1 MADMKLV
8 REKSRKKVHPAL
20 DTDDYISPDWPSG
33 AAIVTQYLQ
42 VKNDKDEEMEMPVM
56 VTSKREYYQIDEIDA
71 QIRFIPT
78 HMTDK
83 GWNPEYIYAFLDNKS
98 KGVDFASV
106 FERVRNEYEYYM
118 DFQDD
123 RIYDFCALWTIGTY
137 FHAFFNTY
145 PYVFWNAMK
154 ASGKT
159 KCLTLTE
166 MMAFNAINATNIS
179 TSALFRLI
187 QANKC
192 TMLLDENEN
201 ATEHQISEWK
211 SILLSGYKRAGKVYR
226 AEEGRRKGSKV
237 FKVNEYEVYSPKM
250 IANIG
255 GVEDVLE
262 SRCIYLNLLRT
273 VNYETGNRE
282 IDVALEKWKDIRND
296 LYLLLMQEFSTV
308 IDTYQ
313 NLNIPD
319 SLQTNINNFSELS
332 ECMTGQN
339 GISKV
344 KREMPPQSSLSAQHS
359 LNTTID
365 VSVYRLLANRD
376 MELWKP
382 ILVLAKCV
390 SEELFINM
398 LNFAVQ
404 KSREKRTEELSD
416 VWDLNVLYALLEL
429 VLDDCYVPIKELK
442 AKCIEID
449 SSMETTKNAW
459 FGRALK
465 RLGFNDKKR
474 MGGGVTVGITKD
486 RLHEVCNRY
495 GIEITHTENSVSEEV
510 DVNAGDSKGED
521 PGNS

>member
-1 MADMKLV
+1 MKLV
-8 REKSRKKVHPAL
+8 REKSRKKIHPAL
-20 DTDDYISPDWPSG
+20 DVDEYGS
-33 AAIVTQYLQ
+33 AIVSQYMTIRS
-42 VKNDKDEEMEMPVM
+42 EEEEKEMPVM
-56 VTSKREYYQIDEIDA
+56 VTSKREYFPIDEKDN
-71 QIRFIPT
+71 QIRFIPS
-78 HMTDK
+78 HMADK
-83 GWNPEYIYAFLDNKS
+83 GWDCDYIYRYLDNKNNE
-98 KGVDFASV
+98 VTFASV
-106 FERVRNEYEYYM
+106 FERVRKEYEYYM
-118 DFQDD
+118 DFQDA

-159 KCLTLTE
+159 KVLTLTE
-166 MMAFNAINATNIS
+166 MMAFNSINATNIS
-179 TSALFRLI
+179 SSALFRLI

-226 AEEGRRKGSKV
+226 AEEGKKKGSKV

-250 IANIG
+250 VANIG

-262 SRCIYLNLLRT
+262 SRCVYFNLLRT

-282 IDVALEKWKDIRND
+282 IETQLDKWKDIRND
-296 LYLLLMQEFSTV
+296 LYILLMQEYSNV
-308 IDTYQ
+308 IDVYKCLDIPESIQ
-313 NLNIPD
+313 LNLPLF
-319 SLQTNINNFSELS
+319 SSELS
-332 ECMTGQN
+332 ECMTGPI
-339 GISKV
+339 GYSKV
-344 KREMPPQSSLSAQHS
+344 ECNTPPQSSLSAQHS
-359 LNTTID
+359 LNTTFD

-390 SEELFINM
+390 SELLFINM
-398 LNFAVQ
+398 LEFAIQ
-404 KSREKRTEELSD
+404 KSKEKKTEELSD
-416 VWDLNVLYALLEL
+416 VWDLNVLYALLDL
-429 VLDDCYVPIKELK
+429 VLDDTYVSIKAIK

-449 SSMETTKNAW
+449 SSMETAKNAW

-474 MGGGVTVGITKD
+474 MAGGVTVGITKD
-486 RLHEVCNRY
+486 RLYEVCNRY
-495 GIEITHTENSVSEEV
+495 GLEITHTEKEV
-510 DVNAGDSKGED
+510 QIDDLPKV
-521 PGNS
+521 

>member
-1 MADMKLV
+1 MTELKLV
-8 REKSRKKVHPAL
+8 RDKSKKKIHPAL
-20 DTDDYISPDWPSG
+20 DTDDYISPDWPYG
-33 AAIVTQYLQ
+33 AAMVTQYLL
-42 VKNDKDEEMEMPVM
+42 VKNDEEEKEMPVM
-56 VTSKREYYQIDEIDA
+56 ITAKREYFPIDEKDT
-71 QIRFIPT
+71 QIKFIPSR
-78 HMTDK
+78 MADK
-83 GWNPEYIYAFLDNKS
+83 GWDNDHIYQYLEK
-98 KGVDFASV
+98 KGDGTSFTDV
-106 FERVRNEYEYYM
+106 FEKVRNEYVYYM

-179 TSALFRLI
+179 ASALFRLI

-226 AEEGRRKGSKV
+226 AEEGRKRGSKV
-237 FKVNEYEVYSPKM
+237 FRVNEYEVYSPKM
-250 IANIG
+250 LANIG

-262 SRCIYLNLLRT
+262 SRCIYFNLLRT

-282 IDVALEKWKDIRND
+282 IETTLDKWKDIRND
-296 LYLLLMQEFSTV
+296 LYILLMQEFSTV
-308 IDTYQ
+308 IDTYK
-313 NLNIPD
+313 NLDIPT
-319 SLQTNINNFSELS
+319 SLQTHLYTFSELS
-332 ECMTGQN
+332 ECMTGPK

-344 KREMPPQSSLSAQHS
+344 KAEIPPQNSLSAQHS
-359 LNTTID
+359 LNTSID

-398 LNFAVQ
+398 LGFAVE
-404 KSREKRTEELSD
+404 KSKEKRVEELSD

-442 AKCIEID
+442 AKCVEID
-449 SSMETTKNAW
+449 SGMENTKNAW

-474 MGGGVTVGITKD
+474 LGGGVTVGITKD
-486 RLHEVCNRY
+486 RLLEVCNRY
-495 GIEITHTENSVSEEV
+495 GLEITHTENEGQTEV
-510 DVNAGDSKGED
+510 KDDSQG
-521 PGNS
+521 

>member
-1 MADMKLV
+1 MADFKLV
-8 REKSRKKVHPAL
+8 REKSRKKIHPAL
-20 DTDDYISPDWPSG
+20 DVDEYGS
-33 AAIVTQYLQ
+33 AIVSQYMTIR
-42 VKNDKDEEMEMPVM
+42 NDDGEEKESPVM
-56 VTSKREYYQIDEIDA
+56 ITSKREYFPIEEKDSQIT
-71 QIRFIPT
+71 FIPAR
-78 HMTDK
+78 MADK
-83 GWNPEYIYAFLDNKS
+83 GWDLDYIYRYLDGKNEP
-98 KGVDFASV
+98 VTFDSV
-106 FERVRNEYEYYM
+106 FKKVRSEYEYYM

-123 RIYDFCALWTIGTY
+123 KIYDFCALWTMGTY

-159 KCLTLTE
+159 KVLTLTE

-179 TSALFRLI
+179 SSALFRLI

-226 AEEGRRKGSKV
+226 AEEGKRRGSKI

-250 IANIG
+250 VANIG

-262 SRCIYLNLLRT
+262 SRCIYFNLLRT
-273 VNYETGNRE
+273 MNYEKGNRE
-282 IDVALEKWKDIRND
+282 IETMLDKWKGIRND
-296 LYLLLMQEFSTV
+296 LYILLMQEFSDV
-308 IDTYQ
+308 IDIYKE
-313 NLNIPD
+313 LDIPT

-332 ECMTGQN
+332 ECMTGHL

-344 KREMPPQSSLSAQHS
+344 KREIPPQSTLTSQHS
-359 LNTTID
+359 LNTTNNVKNID
-365 VSVYRLLANRD
+365 INISVYKLLANRD

-382 ILVLAKCV
+382 ILAMAKCV

-398 LNFAVQ
+398 LEFAVQ
-404 KSREKRTEELSD
+404 KSKEKKTEELSD
-416 VWDLNVLYALLEL
+416 VWDLNVLYALLDL
-429 VLDDCYVPIKELK
+429 VLDDTYISIKALK
-442 AKCIEID
+442 AKCSEID
-449 SSMETTKNAW
+449 SSMETAKNAW

-474 MGGGVTVGITKD
+474 LGGGVTVGITKD
-486 RLHEVCNRY
+486 RLYEVCNRY
-495 GIEITHTENSVSEEV
+495 GLEITHTENSVSEEV
-510 DVNAGDSKGED
+510 KE
-521 PGNS
+521 